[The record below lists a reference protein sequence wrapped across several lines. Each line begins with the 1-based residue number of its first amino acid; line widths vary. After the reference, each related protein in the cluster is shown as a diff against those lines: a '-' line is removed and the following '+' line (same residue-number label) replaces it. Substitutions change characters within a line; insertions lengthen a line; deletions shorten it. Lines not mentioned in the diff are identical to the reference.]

1 MGQEQ
6 GQQNPNAPC
15 GHSSSVLW
23 AILVAIVEFVL
34 LANRVQARGSLLPVP
49 LCDAPAEADGT
60 CFVTPSPWPGA
71 ADGPGCVCIPPHP
84 PAELSESSS
93 LNVSPCS
100 MLWAAPVP
108 MCPPWSSLMAAE
120 ALCQRELFLQCL
132 GSMDSGKCISN
143 SLGVPSKALPVSLR
157 CVNHTPWWLTP

>member
-93 LNVSPCS
+93 LNVSP
-100 MLWAAPVP
+100 
-108 MCPPWSSLMAAE
+108 
-120 ALCQRELFLQCL
+120 R
-132 GSMDSGKCISN
+132 
-143 SLGVPSKALPVSLR
+143 ALPVPASWQQKH
-157 CVNHTPWWLTP
+157 CVRGSCSCNAWAPWTVGSAFPILWACPQKLFQLPSGVSTTPLGG